1 MSQVTAVEAA
11 PPSAPWAPVLDA
23 LWDLPTPALVIDERV
38 VVERYLEMRRAL
50 PEVAPHYA
58 VKANPAPVV
67 LQALARAGAG
77 FDVASIAEFDLVEG
91 LVDPAEDVLFSNPIK
106 PAGHVA
112 QAHARGVRHFAFDS
126 EQELR
131 KLARHAPGA
140 RVHVRLAVDDS
151 TSLFPLSRK
160 FGVGAEEGHRLLL
173 LAGELGLVPYG
184 VTFHVGSQCTD
195 VSAWQMAIA
204 RCGLLLRQLHRS
216 GVALPMLDLGGGFPA
231 RYTDPVPS
239 TAAVADAI
247 RAALDRLP
255 HRPQRLVSEPGRYL
269 VAESGVLVASVIA
282 VTDRADGRW
291 VYLDV
296 SGYHGLMEAL
306 QTGGRWQFP
315 IRTTADRPDTPL
327 VPCTVTGPSCDSSDT
342 LFYGT
347 LLPADLAEGDR
358 VVIGSAGAYTTSYAT
373 HFNGFP
379 PPVVVPASALAAR

>member
-1 MSQVTAVEAA
+1 MLE
-11 PPSAPWAPVLDA
+11 A
-23 LWDLPTPALVIDERV
+23 LWDLPTPALVVDEHV
-38 VVERYLEMRRAL
+38 VVARYLEMRRAL
-50 PEVAPHYA
+50 PDVAPYYA

-77 FDVASIAEFDLVEG
+77 FDVASIAEFDLVEE
-91 LVDPAEDVLFSNPIK
+91 LVDPVEGVLFSNPVK

-112 QAHARGVRHFAFDS
+112 QAYARGVRHFAFDS

-160 FGVGAEEGHRLLL
+160 FGVSSDEGHRLLL
-173 LAGELGLVPYG
+173 LAGELGLEPYG

-195 VSAWQMAIA
+195 VSAWPLAIA

-216 GVALPMLDLGGGFPA
+216 GVALSMLDLGGGFPA

-239 TAAVADAI
+239 TAALAAAI
-247 RAALDRLP
+247 RSALDRLP
-255 HRPQRLVSEPGRYL
+255 HRPRRLVCEPGRYL
-269 VAESGVLVASVIA
+269 VAESGLLVASVLA

-315 IRTTADRPDTPL
+315 IRTTADRPDGPR

-342 LFYGT
+342 LFYGA

-379 PPVVVPASALAAR
+379 PPVVVPASALAR